1 MKKVTGKNNTAKIF
15 TDNVDETTI
24 NQVLE
29 LSDQEFTRGEKI
41 RIMPDCHAGAGCV
54 VGTTMTITDKI
65 VPNLVGVDIGCG
77 MLVTEFKGDLDF
89 KKLDEVIA
97 NYVPSGFDK
106 RSKEHKFA
114 DTVNY
119 EKIKCPVINERLA
132 RCSLGT
138 LGGGNHFIEVNISPD
153 GNKTYLVIHSGSRHL
168 GLEVANYYQKK
179 AQEKYPDLPK
189 DLAYCDGNLFSDYI
203 NDMEITQEFAV
214 KNREA
219 MADEITKHMGWK
231 VESQFCTIHNYIDT
245 KELIMRKGA
254 VSAKKDELLI
264 IPINMKDGSIL
275 ACGKGNEDWNMSAP
289 HGAGRVLSRAEA
301 RKVLNLAS
309 FEKEMNG
316 IYTTSVDYSTLDEA
330 PDAYKPLE
338 DIVDNIGET
347 VEIKGLIKPLY
358 NFKNHKEKR
367 L

>member
-1 MKKVTGKNNTAKIF
+1 MKEVIGKANNAKIF

-24 NQVLE
+24 NQVSE
-29 LSDQEFTRGEKI
+29 LADQEFTFGEKI

-97 NYVPSGFDK
+97 KYVPSGFDK
-106 RSKEHKFA
+106 RDKEHKFA
-114 DTVNY
+114 DTIDY
-119 EKIKCPVINERLA
+119 AKIKCPVINEQLA
-132 RCSLGT
+132 RHSLGT

-153 GNKTYLVIHSGSRHL
+153 GKKTYLVIHSGSRHL

-179 AQEKYPDLPK
+179 AQENHPELPK
-189 DLAYCDGNLFSDYI
+189 DLAYCDDSLFTNYL
-203 NDMEITQEFAV
+203 NDMEITQEFAAR
-214 KNREA
+214 NREA
-219 MADEITKHMGWK
+219 MADEIANHMGWDI
-231 VESQFCTIHNYIDT
+231 ESQFCTIHNYIDT
-245 KELIMRKGA
+245 KEMIMRKGA
-254 VSAKKDELLI
+254 VSAKNGELLI
-264 IPINMKDGSIL
+264 IPINMRDGSIL
-275 ACGKGNEDWNMSAP
+275 AYGKGNEDWNMSAP

-301 RKVLNLAS
+301 RKVLNLAD
-309 FEKEMNG
+309 FENKMSG
-316 IYTTSVDYSTLDEA
+316 VYTTSVGYSTIDEA
-330 PDAYKPLE
+330 PDAYKPLQ
-338 DIVDNIGET
+338 DIVDNIGDT

-358 NFKNHKEKR
+358 NFKSHKEKR

>member
-1 MKKVTGKNNTAKIF
+1 MKEVVGKSNTAKIF

-29 LSDQEFTRGEKI
+29 LSDQEFTSGEKI

-77 MLVTEFKGDLDF
+77 MLVTEFEGDLDF

-97 NYVPSGFDK
+97 KYVPSGFDK
-106 RSKEHKFA
+106 RDKEHKFA
-114 DTVNY
+114 DTINY
-119 EKIKCPVINERLA
+119 AKIKCPVINEQLA
-132 RCSLGT
+132 RHSLGT

-153 GNKTYLVIHSGSRHL
+153 GKKTYLVIHSGSRHL

-179 AQEKYPDLPK
+179 AQENHPELPK
-189 DLAYCDGNLFSDYI
+189 DLAYCDGSLFADYI
-203 NDMEITQEFAV
+203 NDMEVTQEFATR
-214 KNREA
+214 NREA
-219 MADEITKHMGWK
+219 MADEIIGHMGWS

-245 KELIMRKGA
+245 KEMIMRKGA
-254 VSAKKDELLI
+254 VSAKDGELLI
-264 IPINMKDGSIL
+264 IPINMRDGSIL
-275 ACGKGNEDWNMSAP
+275 AYGKGNEDWNMSAP

-301 RKVLNLAS
+301 RKVLNLTD
-309 FEKEMNG
+309 FENKMSG
-316 IYTTSVDYSTLDEA
+316 VYTTSVGYSTIDEA
-330 PDAYKPLE
+330 PDAYKPLK

-347 VEIKGLIKPLY
+347 VEMKGLIKPLY
-358 NFKNHKEKR
+358 NFKSHKEKR
-367 L
+367 